1 MADCCCGDR
10 CAAGE
15 AETRPDVFIAGA
27 GSAGFSAAI
36 TAAES
41 GAHVVLAGEGTI
53 GGTCVNVGCVPSK
66 ALIRAMQAVQ
76 DGNRA
81 GRFEGVMGGA
91 SVCDWAELVRQKQ
104 ALVER
109 LRKAK
114 YEDLLAEY
122 PSVSYVRGRARFTG
136 DGAGMEVNGVRYQAE
151 KVILATGSRPAMPA
165 IAGMDCVAA
174 LDSTKA
180 LALER
185 LPGSLLILGGGVIAV
200 ELGQMLARA
209 GVKVTICCRSR
220 ILPKEEPEVSEALV
234 GYLREEGVTVR
245 ERLEYVRIEAGG
257 LGVRLTC
264 RHGGREEAIEAEEVL
279 AATGRKPNT
288 EGLEAGK
295 AGVRLDGN
303 GAVLVNEYLQTSHPD
318 VYAAGDVT
326 GRDLF
331 VYMAAY
337 GAKVAARNAV
347 GGNRQRYDDE
357 VMPEVV
363 FTDPQVASVG
373 LTEGEARAR
382 GMAVE
387 TRVLGLDAVPRYL
400 VGRDARGLI
409 KLVAGSGSGRLL
421 GGTVLA
427 PEGGEAIQTL
437 AMALRVGMTAEELGG
452 AIFPYLTG
460 VEGLKLAAQT
470 FTKDVS
476 RLSCCA
482 G

>member
-1 MADCCCGDR
+1 MGACCSKGR
-10 CAAGE
+10 CAGGGV
-15 AETRPDVFIAGA
+15 ETRPDVLVVGT

-41 GAHVVLAGEGTI
+41 GARVVLLGEGTI

-66 ALIRAMQAVQ
+66 ALIRAMQAVEE
-76 DGNRA
+76 GRRA
-81 GRFEGVMGGA
+81 VRFAGVMGGCA
-91 SVCDWAELVRQKQ
+91 VSDWAALVRQKQ
-104 ALVER
+104 ALVEG
-109 LRKAK
+109 LRRAK
-114 YEDLLAEY
+114 YEDVLPEY
-122 PSVSYVRGRARFTG
+122 PNVSYVPGRARFTG
-136 DGAGMEVNGVRYQAE
+136 DGAEMEANGVRYRAG
-151 KVILATGSRPAMPA
+151 KVILTTGSSPSTPA
-165 IAGMDCVAA
+165 IPGMEGVAA

-180 LALER
+180 LEMER

-200 ELGQMLARA
+200 ELGQMFARA

-220 ILPKEEPEVSEALV
+220 ILPKEEPEVSQALA
-234 GYLREEGVTVR
+234 GYLREEGVAVR
-245 ERLEYVRIEAGG
+245 EGLEYIGIEKGAE
-257 LGVRLTC
+257 GVRLSC
-264 RHGGREEAIEAEEVL
+264 RVGGREERIEGEQVL

-288 EGLEAGK
+288 EGLGAEL
-295 AGVRLDGN
+295 AGVRLDEK
-303 GAVLVNEYLQTSHPD
+303 GAVVVNEYMQTSHPD

-337 GAKVAARNAV
+337 GAKVAARNAME
-347 GGNRQRYDDE
+347 GNRQRYDNE

-373 LTEGEARAR
+373 LTEKEARER
-382 GMAVE
+382 GRSVE
-387 TRVLGLDAVPRYL
+387 TRVLALDAVPRYL
-400 VGRDARGLI
+400 AGRDARGMI
-409 KLVAGSGSGRLL
+409 KLVGERDSGRLL

-427 PEGGEAIQTL
+427 REGGEAIQTL
-437 AMALRVGMTAEELGG
+437 GMALRAGLTAEELGG
-452 AIFPYLTG
+452 VIFPYLTG

-470 FTKDVS
+470 FTRDVN